1 MEKIFLKAPAR
12 VAVYRE
18 TIDTGSLPPA
28 PVITRWTTWLS
39 AALFYCEHWTKFCQV
54 IERLDEDEA
63 QSIRK
68 VKNVIQKTTVNQD
81 LAFIK
86 SHLKFIIS
94 CIENLEKKGIDL
106 NESLSTLESV
116 EENVRAIPGSVGKNL
131 KNKFKELMDLFIFD
145 DHDS

>member
-1 MEKIFLKAPAR
+1 MSSSFSNFVSSRLVTSRLAPVCATAFLYHYAIR
-12 VAVYRE
+12 VYSSRQDRTRRLVRS
-18 TIDTGSLPPA
+18 GVNSSGPLPPA

-39 AALFYCEHWTKFCQV
+39 AALFYCKHWTKFCQV

-63 QSIRK
+63 QSICK

-94 CIENLEKKGIDL
+94 CKEHLEKKSSI
-106 NESLSTLESV
+106 
-116 EENVRAIPGSVGKNL
+116 
-131 KNKFKELMDLFIFD
+131 
-145 DHDS
+145 